1 MEQKLFDRAY
11 AARVWRLT
19 YSYWT
24 SEQKVSAWL
33 LLVVVIAGNLSIVA
47 VTVWLNNWNR
57 DFYDAIQNLDRDAF
71 YAQLV
76 VFGWIVAVYMV
87 VVGVRFYL
95 REWLRIRWRT
105 WLTER
110 YQTRWLQDKTFYRMK
125 LLGDTTDNPDQ
136 RISSDIGSFTEL
148 TMSLVFGLI
157 NAVSTLASFIVILW
171 NLSANVPLTI
181 GGQAYD
187 IPGFLMWCAIGYA
200 AFGTWITHLL
210 GRRLIRLNFQQEK
223 LEADYRFDLM
233 RLRENLESVALYG
246 GEQTENRRFMHHFR
260 RIVDNY
266 FRIIRVGLRVDMFG
280 SVHGQV
286 ASVFPLVVAA
296 PAYFGKAIKLGDLMQ
311 TASAFGRVQDALTF
325 FMDAYKSIAAWRAV
339 TDRLLGFVESLE
351 QTSPR
356 FAAAN
361 AVARPP
367 AADALR
373 IGALDVTRPDRRP
386 LLAGLDLD
394 LGPGTSLLITGPSGS
409 GKSTLLRAL
418 AGLWPFARG
427 EVALAEPDA
436 LFVPQKPYL
445 TIGPLRE
452 ALLYPGLD
460 RPVDDAELARALTD
474 AGLESF
480 AGRLD
485 DEADWAQTLSGGEQ
499 QRIAFARILL
509 RRPRWLFLDEASS
522 ALDEPSEQRLYRL
535 LRERLPDTAIV
546 SVGHRST
553 LKAFHDRQLQLGGD
567 GGWTL
572 AAAPA

>member
-1 MEQKLFDRAY
+1 MPT
-11 AARVWRLT
+11 AANT
-19 YSYWT
+19 T
-24 SEQKVSAWL
+24 M
-33 LLVVVIAGNLSIVA
+33 VA
-47 VTVWLNNWNR
+47 
-57 DFYDAIQNLDRDAF
+57 DAPL
-71 YAQLV
+71 
-76 VFGWIVAVYMV
+76 
-87 VVGVRFYL
+87 
-95 REWLRIRWRT
+95 
-105 WLTER
+105 
-110 YQTRWLQDKTFYRMK
+110 
-125 LLGDTTDNPDQ
+125 
-136 RISSDIGSFTEL
+136 
-148 TMSLVFGLI
+148 
-157 NAVSTLASFIVILW
+157 VSTH
-171 NLSANVPLTI
+171 
-181 GGQAYD
+181 G
-187 IPGFLMWCAIGYA
+187 LM
-200 AFGTWITHLL
+200 L
-210 GRRLIRLNFQQEK
+210 
-223 LEADYRFDLM
+223 
-233 RLRENLESVALYG
+233 
-246 GEQTENRRFMHHFR
+246 
-260 RIVDNY
+260 
-266 FRIIRVGLRVDMFG
+266 
-280 SVHGQV
+280 
-286 ASVFPLVVAA
+286 
-296 PAYFGKAIKLGDLMQ
+296 
-311 TASAFGRVQDALTF
+311 
-325 FMDAYKSIAAWRAV
+325 
-339 TDRLLGFVESLE
+339 
-351 QTSPR
+351 
-356 FAAAN
+356 AAAG
-361 AVARPP
+361 R
-367 AADALR
+367 
-373 IGALDVTRPDRRP
+373 T
-386 LLAGLDLD
+386 LLAGLDWQARI
-394 LGPGTSLLITGPSGS
+394 GERWCVIGRNAT